1 MKDKQIDTGDL
12 YTYMPYWRISVITAN
27 CNFQRFLMEQRA
39 RTQQKVGKKEQKKT
53 RAH

>member
-1 MKDKQIDTGDL
+1 MKGKQIDTGDL

-39 RTQQKVGKKEQKKT
+39 RTQQKSREKGTEKNT
-53 RAH
+53 C